1 MGKVPMNVFKNA
13 LFPSIYNFFLY
24 KSLNLN
30 TERIYQHLRQQASWL
45 LQDDIIIR
53 LKRRPEDENF

>member
-13 LFPSIYNFFLY
+13 LFTSTYLYWFFFN

-53 LKRRPEDENF
+53 LKKAA